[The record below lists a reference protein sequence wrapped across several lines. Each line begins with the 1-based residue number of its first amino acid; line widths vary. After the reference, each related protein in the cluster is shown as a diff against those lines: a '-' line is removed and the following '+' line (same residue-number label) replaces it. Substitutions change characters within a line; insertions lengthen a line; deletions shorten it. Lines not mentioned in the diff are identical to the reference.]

1 MTSPPRRPII
11 SLKFKKPEL
20 EAGESSPSAPPKPA
34 APPAPTPPPA
44 RHKTEFVFKPPASK
58 APVARDPFFKTPQ
71 PFSKPAGAKS
81 PAAAK
86 PKPAAKAEPVE
97 PAKSRSRKGPAIS
110 PDVFKAAI
118 RAAGMAIQNVVADP
132 EWKSEDLLHHYQAAK
147 EHATSTHKQQAKLV
161 STVATRRHNRDIE
174 HADVENAAMRAA
186 YAAAL
191 VALVEAAEKGTVESV
206 DEDTDEGADETPNA
220 EA

>member
-20 EAGESSPSAPPKPA
+20 DAGESSPSAPPKPA
-34 APPAPTPPPA
+34 APPAPPPA
-44 RHKTEFVFKPPASK
+44 RHKTEFVFKPSPSK
-58 APVARDPFFKTPQ
+58 APAARDPFFKTPQ
-71 PFSKPAGAKS
+71 PFSKSAPAKA
-81 PAAAK
+81 PAAEK
-86 PKPAAKAEPVE
+86 SKPAPVAKAEPAE
-97 PAKSRSRKGPAIS
+97 AKPRSRKGPAIS
-110 PDVFKAAI
+110 PDVFKSAI

-132 EWKSEDLLHHYQAAK
+132 EWKSEELLHQYQAAK

-191 VALVEAAEKGTVESV
+191 VALVEAADKGTAEGT